1 MVFIDY
7 DDMVEQITA
16 ARPNESFRN
25 AVLPWTSE
33 TRSLR
38 FETEALDC
46 IHYVAVEIRSTF
58 KNQIFG
64 CAIVGEGLSQ
74 LLRHPSASGMPRG
87 IEMKNP
93 SSLMRDHEETVQH
106 TKVSVGTVK
115 KSIAAMASRWLLKN
129 AAHRVAGSGFL
140 GALRIQRK
148 TVRSERS
155 KPSIFSS
162 P

>member
-1 MVFIDY
+1 MRPIFVIVADVVIHKPSQMVFIEY

-33 TRSLR
+33 TRSFRL
-38 FETEALDC
+38 ETEALDC
-46 IHYVAVEIRSTF
+46 IHYVAVEIRSTIE
-58 KNQIFG
+58 NQILG

-93 SSLMRDHEETVQH
+93 SSLMGR
-106 TKVSVGTVK
+106 
-115 KSIAAMASRWLLKN
+115 SRRNSTTL
-129 AAHRVAGSGFL
+129 
-140 GALRIQRK
+140 QR
-148 TVRSERS
+148 
-155 KPSIFSS
+155 
-162 P
+162 

>member
-1 MVFIDY
+1 
-7 DDMVEQITA
+7 MVEQVTA

-33 TRSLR
+33 TRSFR

-46 IHYVAVEIRSTF
+46 IHYVVVEIRSAI
-58 KNQIFG
+58 KNQILG

-93 SSLMRDHEETVQH
+93 SSLMGRSTKKQYN
-106 TKVSVGTVK
+106 TPKVSVGTVK
-115 KSIAAMASRWLLKN
+115 KSIAASLASRWLLKN
-129 AAHRVAGSGFL
+129 AVHRAAGSGFL